1 MTQELSIVK
10 SNCAL
15 LNLCFSTHSFYIT
28 GLLTG
33 EMFQPL
39 GCRCNSAKNPQIND
53 FFTQL
58 INYSQLLPQS
68 PILVLALALV
78 LAKRV
83 GVNFLPF
90 PANPFPLA
98 AFNTLQQTLLST
110 SRCIFKDNCEKYR
123 AGRSFALKRSK
134 EVAAAVVFQS
144 SAINL

>member
-1 MTQELSIVK
+1 
-10 SNCAL
+10 
-15 LNLCFSTHSFYIT
+15 
-28 GLLTG
+28 
-33 EMFQPL
+33 MFQPL
-39 GCRCNSAKNPQIND
+39 GCSCNSAKNQQIND

-58 INYSQLLPQS
+58 INYSQLQPQS
-68 PILVLALALV
+68 PNLAIV

-90 PANPFPLA
+90 SATPFPLA

-110 SRCIFKDNCEKYR
+110 SRCIFKDNCEEYR
-123 AGRSFALKRSK
+123 AGRSFALKRSE